1 MASYTVDLSP
11 SMVNLASEGSLDT
24 SLLNGNSI
32 QRTVYIEVYNS
43 NDKKIVVANDGES
56 FDDAMQGLTDLSNSG
71 HFFIS

>member
-1 MASYTVDLSP
+1 MASYTIDLSP
-11 SMVNLASEGSLDT
+11 NMVNLASEGSLDT

-43 NDKKIVVANDGES
+43 NDRKIVAVNDGES